1 MKDNSE
7 GDIQQFKSEKLEFAE
22 TSINTNND
30 NNLDNPTIT
39 PEKNQKEEALI
50 VGEGDSFTTQKLIS
64 DYYIL
69 IQHTKFFNIPYFPFG
84 FTYNFYRPN
93 TKLPNKVKLSEIPN
107 PPYTLGPNAKTFILC
122 FIPWSLIF
130 LFFCILHCI
139 FLKSIILKLI
149 SIFLNLLSIITGWI
163 TLIKN
168 PGVVFNDN
176 TIDVNEPKIYCYQC
190 KYLYPHLKEPIKHCR
205 KCGVCCFGRDH
216 HCDVFGKCVAKNNT
230 RIFMAFSLCTCILI
244 MFNFISFALMAA
256 K

>member
-50 VGEGDSFTTQKLIS
+50 VGGKYYYLIYFILLIIEGDSFTTQKLIS

-107 PPYTLGPNAKTFILC
+107 PPYTLGPNGKNIFININIIKNSQNIYIM
-122 FIPWSLIF
+122 FYSLVFNFFIF
-130 LFFCILHCI
+130 LYFALHFSKINNIKINFDFFK
-139 FLKSIILKLI
+139 F
-149 SIFLNLLSIITGWI
+149 
-163 TLIKN
+163 
-168 PGVVFNDN
+168 
-176 TIDVNEPKIYCYQC
+176 
-190 KYLYPHLKEPIKHCR
+190 IKHYYWLDNFNKKSR
-205 KCGVCCFGRDH
+205 SCF
-216 HCDVFGKCVAKNNT
+216 
-230 RIFMAFSLCTCILI
+230 
-244 MFNFISFALMAA
+244 
-256 K
+256 